1 MSQNTGIIN
10 NPCSSSS
17 PVWHVRVR
25 AIDRAI
31 FVWPWKMVSVSV
43 RYYLFC
49 QPINVK
55 IKTWSLRFPAKQNP
69 NMEKIGQLCCS
80 MTSKRSI
87 DWFLESTSGVKFFHS
102 SVRLTNQKP
111 RAFVSVRWTNQIAP
125 ANKIISS
132 VRQISSISVNLLFLC
147 CSRVFVSRSY
157 ENRGASSFLDD
168 SSLNY
173 GDLQVWSLF
182 ERNGMYHSKPKRA
195 LEKDIQSQRHSF
207 V

>member
-1 MSQNTGIIN
+1 MSQNTGIID

-55 IKTWSLRFPAKQNP
+55 IKTWSLRFPAKENP
-69 NMEKIGQLCCS
+69 NTEKIGQLCCS

-87 DWFLESTSGVKFFHS
+87 DWFLESTSGVKCFHS

-111 RAFVSVRWTNQIAP
+111 RAFVSVRWTNQIALS
-125 ANKIISS
+125 A
-132 VRQISSISVNLLFLC
+132 LFPLVCCLC
-147 CSRVFVSRSY
+147 FV
-157 ENRGASSFLDD
+157 RGASSFLDD

-173 GDLQVWSLF
+173 LPWSKSFKMLF
-182 ERNGMYHSKPKRA
+182 TFS
-195 LEKDIQSQRHSF
+195 LLIL
-207 V
+207 

>member
-1 MSQNTGIIN
+1 MSQSTGIIN

-31 FVWPWKMVSVSV
+31 FVWPWKNIMVSVSV

-55 IKTWSLRFPAKQNP
+55 IKTWSLRFPAKENP

-87 DWFLESTSGVKFFHS
+87 DWFLESTSGVKCFHS

-111 RAFVSVRWTNQIAP
+111 RAFVSVRWTNQIALSALFP
-125 ANKIISS
+125 FRS
-132 VRQISSISVNLLFLC
+132 VSLLFLF
-147 CSRVFVSRSY
+147 CSRVFVSRSH

-173 GDLQVWSLF
+173 LPWSKSFKMLF
-182 ERNGMYHSKPKRA
+182 TFS
-195 LEKDIQSQRHSF
+195 LLIL
-207 V
+207 

>member
-10 NPCSSSS
+10 SPCSSSS

-49 QPINVK
+49 QAINVK
-55 IKTWSLRFPAKQNP
+55 IKTWSLRFPAKENP

-87 DWFLESTSGVKFFHS
+87 DWFLESTSGVKCFHS

-111 RAFVSVRWTNQIAP
+111 RAFVSVRQSNRSI
-125 ANKIISS
+125 N
-132 VRQISSISVNLLFLC
+132 SISVSLLFLF
-147 CSRVFVSRSY
+147 CSRVFVSRSH

-173 GDLQVWSLF
+173 LPWSKSFKMLF
-182 ERNGMYHSKPKRA
+182 TFS
-195 LEKDIQSQRHSF
+195 LLIL
-207 V
+207 

>member
-1 MSQNTGIIN
+1 MSQDTGIIN

-49 QPINVK
+49 QPINRSKHGLFVFPPK
-55 IKTWSLRFPAKQNP
+55 KTLIWRRHCS
-69 NMEKIGQLCCS
+69 IGQLCCS

-87 DWFLESTSGVKFFHS
+87 DWFLESTSGLKFFHS

-111 RAFVSVRWTNQIAP
+111 RAFVSVRWTNQIALSALFP
-125 ANKIISS
+125 LVCCLCFVRAFSFQGHTKIEVQAHFSMIQAWTTYHGVKASKCF
-132 VRQISSISVNLLFLC
+132 LPFLALFC
-147 CSRVFVSRSY
+147 NSWVI
-157 ENRGASSFLDD
+157 
-168 SSLNY
+168 
-173 GDLQVWSLF
+173 
-182 ERNGMYHSKPKRA
+182 KTTTK
-195 LEKDIQSQRHSF
+195 
-207 V
+207 

>member
-1 MSQNTGIIN
+1 MSQSTGIIN

-43 RYYLFC
+43 HYYLFC

-55 IKTWSLRFPAKQNP
+55 IKTWSLRFPAKENP

-87 DWFLESTSGVKFFHS
+87 DWFLESTSGVKCFHS

-111 RAFVSVRWTNQIAP
+111 RAFVSVRWTNQIALSALFP
-125 ANKIISS
+125 FVVSVLFTRFRFKVTRKSRCKLIS
-132 VRQISSISVNLLFLC
+132 RWF
-147 CSRVFVSRSY
+147 
-157 ENRGASSFLDD
+157 
-168 SSLNY
+168 
-173 GDLQVWSLF
+173 
-182 ERNGMYHSKPKRA
+182 K
-195 LEKDIQSQRHSF
+195 LELPTLE
-207 V
+207 

>member
-25 AIDRAI
+25 AINRSI

-55 IKTWSLRFPAKQNP
+55 IKTWSLRFPAKENP
-69 NMEKIGQLCCS
+69 NVEKALF
-80 MTSKRSI
+80 
-87 DWFLESTSGVKFFHS
+87 DWPIVLQYDVEAKYRLISRKFFGREAFS
-102 SVRLTNQKP
+102 LNQTP
-111 RAFVSVRWTNQIAP
+111 SRVCIRSLNQS
-125 ANKIISS
+125 NRS
-132 VRQISSISVNLLFLC
+132 ISSISVNLLFLR

-157 ENRGASSFLDD
+157 ENRGASSFLDG

-173 GDLQVWSLF
+173 LPWS
-182 ERNGMYHSKPKRA
+182 K
-195 LEKDIQSQRHSF
+195 SF
-207 V
+207 KMFFTFSRLIL